1 MIVGDSCLKE
11 NTTFISRVFIVIV
24 RIFIRVG
31 TVATAFYNQT
41 TLYITT
47 KQTVSPLLLF
57 HVNRASERN
66 VIPAVER
73 HPVSNSVVQSEVKV
87 HKIFSQARDV

>member
-24 RIFIRVG
+24 RIFIGVG
-31 TVATAFYNQT
+31 TVAAAFYNQT

-57 HVNRASERN
+57 HVNRASEPLYGATN
-66 VIPAVER
+66 K
-73 HPVSNSVVQSEVKV
+73 S
-87 HKIFSQARDV
+87 